1 MLSLAQ
7 INSSRFF
14 SDLIEKYQPL
24 LANSQDEA
32 QPHQD
37 EQSKQNTKQGLKN
50 IVMGNLSNIQSI
62 KLSDMIDAKFLEDVD
77 RDDGIAPIPVDKKPS
92 IAELVEKLEQQADS
106 FF

>member
-50 IVMGNLSNIQSI
+50 IVMGHLSNI
-62 KLSDMIDAKFLEDVD
+62 
-77 RDDGIAPIPVDKKPS
+77 
-92 IAELVEKLEQQADS
+92 
-106 FF
+106 